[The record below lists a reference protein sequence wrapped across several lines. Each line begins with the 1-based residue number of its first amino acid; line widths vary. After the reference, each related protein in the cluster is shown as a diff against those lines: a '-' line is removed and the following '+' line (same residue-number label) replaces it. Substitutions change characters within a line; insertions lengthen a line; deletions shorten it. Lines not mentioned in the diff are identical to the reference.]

1 MFFKGIWISKGNL
14 PATSSQTPTLQI
26 MPLGKTLCGQD
37 ESPPLPERE
46 RLNEFAEACGAL
58 GCGRVGKSQGETIY
72 TCRWARQPHKSPRP
86 RAVHA
91 SEQISTWLWLPACK
105 SSSTSK
111 FFQGGP
117 GYCGPETSHFCGFL
131 SKFLSYRL
139 CVNNGMIDLSHS
151 ALGWFYDTTIG
162 TGTMGDWNIFPV
174 TAAFRL

>member
-1 MFFKGIWISKGNL
+1 MGEVTPCDLWDRIIKIMLFLPYSFKFLQMITSVAMQKFQL
-14 PATSSQTPTLQI
+14 PQ
-26 MPLGKTLCGQD
+26 K
-37 ESPPLPERE
+37 PPCCEDP
-46 RLNEFAEACGAL
+46 
-58 GCGRVGKSQGETIY
+58 KSHEETIY
-72 TCRWARQPHKSPRP
+72 TCRWARQLHKFPRP
-86 RAVHA
+86 GAVHT

-151 ALGWFYDTTIG
+151 ALGWFHDAAIG